1 MNILLMQNIQTAASV
16 LTHSAKPH
24 SRILPQRGIRMEQNC
39 TIPDDNEIETL
50 AELFKIFGDTT
61 RIRILFAL
69 CGEERNVSGIAEA
82 LDMTQSA
89 VSHQLKILRTAR
101 LIRARRDGK
110 QIYYSLADEHVHTII
125 GVGREHI
132 EE

>member
-1 MNILLMQNIQTAASV
+1 
-16 LTHSAKPH
+16 
-24 SRILPQRGIRMEQNC
+24 MEQNC

-50 AELFKIFGDTT
+50 AELFKS
-61 RIRILFAL
+61 
-69 CGEERNVSGIAEA
+69 GEERNVSGIAEA